1 MYNLGSSWYNC
12 LNVERSIM
20 AYKAN
25 LERLMVSKMQ
35 DTLFDRWSTV
45 TLKEVME
52 LAASKIELYGEDATV
67 ELTTEEHDDTVRAYI
82 FKMIPE
88 TDDEMEKRITD
99 ELKWEKESK
108 DREDKKD
115 AEEYAR
121 LKAKFEN
128 K

>member
-1 MYNLGSSWYNC
+1 M
-12 LNVERSIM
+12 VF
-20 AYKAN
+20 KAN

-67 ELTTEEHDDTVRAYI
+67 ELTTEEYDDTVRAYI

-88 TDDEMEKRITD
+88 TDDEMEKRIKN
-99 ELKWEKESK
+99 ELVWEKEYK